1 MWKIKKVV
9 SKGDYLYALVPEHP
23 NATKNGYVLM
33 HRVIMESQLGRVLGR
48 NEVVHHLD
56 GDKKNNVPTN
66 LIVMDRLEHNRHHGY
81 GVGRVVLKMKCPIC
95 EKEFEIYKNQSFLTK
110 KNRLNC
116 NCCSNSCRGKLSRMM
131 QLNGLTHKLKS
142 AISGNILMEYRRY
155 TAKDNTEE
163 TDLQRNP

>member
-33 HRVIMESQLGRVLGR
+33 HRVVVENQLGRVLNR
-48 NEVVHHLD
+48 NEVVHHRD
-56 GDKKNNVPTN
+56 GNKKNNDQTN
-66 LIVMDRLEHNRHHGY
+66 LVVMDRCEHHRHHKL
-81 GVGRVVLKMKCPIC
+81 VEGRVLLKMRCPVC
-95 EKEFEIYKNQSFLTK
+95 EKEFEIYKNQSFLIK

-116 NCCSNSCRGKLSRMM
+116 NCCSSSCRGKLSRIV
-131 QLNGLTHKLKS
+131 QRSGLTHKLKN

-155 TAKDNTEE
+155 ITKDNTEE
-163 TDLQRNP
+163 TDLQRTP